1 MRDVINFIEKY
12 NNFIIIGH
20 KDPDFD
26 CIGSS
31 LALSSFLS
39 RIGKNS
45 ILLNEGPFVRK
56 EIIPFK
62 DKFLS
67 EWPNIDLSDYSAIIL
82 DCSILDRIG
91 DEFIFYVKDM
101 PILVIDHHMSGEK
114 LKCESYIDPFAPSTT
129 F

>member
-45 ILLNEGPFVRK
+45 VLLNEGPFVRK

-62 DKFLS
+62 DKFYL
-67 EWPNIDLSDYSAIIL
+67 NGLILIFQIIQL
-82 DCSILDRIG
+82 L
-91 DEFIFYVKDM
+91 FWTVQF
-101 PILVIDHHMSGEK
+101 
-114 LKCESYIDPFAPSTT
+114 
-129 F
+129 